1 MNSSQLTDYRRLQK
15 VVCAVQP
22 SINNS
27 NYYTKNNDI
36 IPDGDDQYTLG
47 NADHRFHSLYVG
59 PGTIYMGDASESEI
73 SVNHCNVL
81 LCKPGLA
88 TPYIEFT
95 NSNFPNETDS
105 IKSGIHVYYNVACN
119 DLWKRYPDGSNAPFG
134 TVRGETGPRGPEWV
148 FSNSLVPTQGGLNI
162 GSVAY
167 NVSNLYL
174 SNSLFLNTIPITA
187 EGGFVSIS
195 GVPVATRNDIT
206 NGVSSMS
213 SIVSYGLSTVA
224 AQPAPG
230 ISSLS
235 SIVSY
240 GLSSVNGGSGISS
253 LSSIVSYGIS
263 SVLGKG
269 NAPGISSLSSIV
281 SYGLS
286 SVLGKGN
293 APGISSLSSIVS
305 YGLSSVL
312 GKGNAPGI
320 SSLSSIVSYGLSSV
334 LGKGNA
340 PGISSLSSI
349 VSYGLSSIN
358 GGSGISSLS
367 SIVSYGLS
375 SVLGTGNATGISSL
389 SSIVSYGLS
398 SVLGTGNAT
407 GISSLSSIVSYGLS
421 SIINSN
427 TLQPLM
433 GRVLRVDQLYG
444 NDTLAV
450 ANDNHY
456 QIAFKTIG
464 TAMAHAQAGE
474 CIYVLPGTY
483 NEKIVF
489 SNDVTLRGINTPS
502 VKIQQLDCTV
512 PTRLVTFA
520 QNNRLEDVTL
530 NLTSSNSNATPL
542 VGIYM
547 SNIADPITATKMRG
561 IVVNVDN
568 SAMTCN
574 VATNV
579 YGIYTTGNSSI
590 LPISSDDIERSTVN
604 VTSSGPGAKRGIYN
618 DGSNG
623 FRGRNTNIF
632 CKDNPEYPNTSN
644 GTYFGIE
651 TNNANALIFI
661 KSSTSYGYAYVA
673 GNNAADMSQTLGTI
687 SLAGTDLPNRTGNG
701 KGFTNSTAQPSIPF
715 SISGG
720 NGGYAYTYLIP
731 GTINSGGGGE
741 ITNYYPVRC
750 PTISMIDQFAFQC
763 YSIAN
768 GKKLVAHLFKNSILQ
783 SNFSLTLSNGGTL
796 HTNTSNISLTITKN
810 DDYAIML
817 SNGNSSANLTNNDI
831 TFPLI
836 TVSFY

>member
-1 MNSSQLTDYRRLQK
+1 MNSSQLTEYRRLQS
-15 VVCAVQP
+15 VVCSAQQKQAWQ
-22 SINNS
+22 S
-27 NYYTKNNDI
+27 NYYVNDNDI
-36 IPDGDDQYTLG
+36 IPNADDQYTLG
-47 NADHRFHSLYVG
+47 NSQKRFHSLYLG
-59 PGTIYMGDASESEI
+59 PGTIYMGDSTKTEMG
-73 SVNHCNVL
+73 VNLCNVI

-88 TPYIEFT
+88 APYFEFT
-95 NSNFPNETDS
+95 NSNYPNETDS
-105 IKSGIHVYYNVACN
+105 IASGIHVYYNVACN

-134 TVRGETGPRGPEWV
+134 TIRGIDGPQGPEWQ
-148 FSNSLVPTQGGLNI
+148 FSNDLIPTQGGLNI
-162 GSVAY
+162 GSAAY

-174 SNSLFLNTIPITA
+174 SNTLFLNTIPIIA
-187 EGGFVSIS
+187 AGGFLTVS
-195 GVPVATRNDIT
+195 GVPVATQNDIT
-206 NGVSSMS
+206 N
-213 SIVSYGLSTVA
+213 
-224 AQPAPG
+224 G

-240 GLSSVNGGSGISS
+240 GLSTVNGGRG
-253 LSSIVSYGIS
+253 V
-263 SVLGKG
+263 
-269 NAPGISSLSSIV
+269 SSLSSIV

-286 SVLGKGN
+286 TVSGGQ
-293 APGISSLSSIVS
+293 GISSLSSIVA
-305 YGLSSVL
+305 YGLSTV
-312 GKGNAPGI
+312 
-320 SSLSSIVSYGLSSV
+320 
-334 LGKGNA
+334 
-340 PGISSLSSI
+340 
-349 VSYGLSSIN
+349 N
-358 GGSGISSLS
+358 GGMGISSLS

-375 SVLGTGNATGISSL
+375 SVLGTGNAS
-389 SSIVSYGLS
+389 
-398 SVLGTGNAT
+398 

-444 NDTLAV
+444 DDVLAV

-489 SNDVTLRGINTPS
+489 SNNVSLRGINTPS
-502 VKIQQLDCTV
+502 VKIQQLGCTV
-512 PTRLVTFA
+512 PTKLVTFA

-530 NLTSSNSNATPL
+530 DLTSSNSNATPL
-542 VGIYM
+542 IGIFM
-547 SNIADPITATKMRG
+547 SNISDPITSTKMRG

-574 VATNV
+574 VATTV

-590 LPISSDDIERSTVN
+590 LPVSSDDIERSTVN

-632 CKDNPEYPNTSN
+632 CKDNPAYPNTSN

-651 TNNANALIFI
+651 TNHVNAFIFI
-661 KSSTSYGYAYVA
+661 KSSTSYGYAYIA

-701 KGFTNSTAQPSIPF
+701 KGFTNSTAQPSIGF
-715 SISGG
+715 GISGQPLTG
-720 NGGYAYTYLIP
+720 AGHFGTFLIP
-731 GTINSGGGGE
+731 GTLPDGPPDID
-741 ITNYYPVRC
+741 TYYGIRC

-763 YSIAN
+763 RTIAN
-768 GKKLVAHLFKNSILQ
+768 ANTAVAALLYKNSNIQNDFTLI
-783 SNFSLTLSNGGTL
+783 LSNGGPTFV
-796 HTNTSNISLTITKN
+796 NTSNLSLTITKN
-810 DDYAIML
+810 DSYAVYL
-817 SNGNSSANLTNNDI
+817 SNIGGNFGNNDI
-831 TFPLI
+831 TYPLV